1 MRKGEDFHYQQVMFR
16 AACIRK
22 EKMVTM
28 EEAIQLAEKIEVLFT
43 CMLSGE
49 AEFSYMRQDGGVEE
63 TRGTLTNYQKVF
75 KRPCVSY
82 PENVFMLYYDL
93 KAERWRTFHVAF
105 LL

>member
-1 MRKGEDFHYQQVMFR
+1 MNKSEDFHYQQVMFR

-22 EKMVTM
+22 ERMITM
-28 EEAIQLAEKIEVLFT
+28 EEAIHLAEKIEALFD

-49 AEFSYMRQDGGVEE
+49 ADFSYIRQDGETE
-63 TRGTLTNYQKVF
+63 HTRGTLTNYQKVF

-93 KAERWRTFHVAF
+93 NTERWRTFHVAF